1 MKTKSKNKKLRIA
14 LGICIPLIIIIA
26 AALAVVM
33 KYGPTFGFYL
43 VPPSAER
50 YGKDALATI
59 GKNGIYSE
67 SYEWKSTYEECL
79 KMIENAESYEDT
91 YPAIKKAL
99 SVCGGKHSMLMT
111 KSESQDTT
119 ESYDEVLPTVSLD
132 GDIAIIKLPDFL
144 VTAEDFLVTA
154 EAGQKYAKVAE
165 DFIHENRDKIKGVVL
180 DLRGN
185 IGGDMGPMATAVSSL
200 LPDGELVY
208 YHYRSYDIPVTLKN
222 GVVSNA
228 GTGGR
233 SLYPEEKLNVPVAI
247 LTDDMT
253 ASSGEAL
260 TLCFRGLENTR
271 TFGAPTAGYTSVNM
285 LYNMYDGAQ
294 MYLTVAFDKA
304 RTGEIFKETPIEPDV
319 ATDSPLEAALEW
331 LRS

>member
-1 MKTKSKNKKLRIA
+1 MKSNKRKSRKLRIA
-14 LGICIPLIIIIA
+14 LGICIPLALIIA
-26 AALAVVM
+26 AALTVFA
-33 KYGPTFGFYL
+33 KYGPDFGLYL

-59 GKNGIYSE
+59 GKNGIYSG
-67 SYEWKSTYEECL
+67 SDEWKSTYEECL

-111 KSESQDTT
+111 KSESQSTSD
-119 ESYDEVLPTVSLD
+119 SYDEVLPTVSLD

-144 VTAEDFLVTA
+144 GTA
-154 EAGQKYAKVAE
+154 EAGRKYAKVAE
-165 DFIHENRDKIKGVVL
+165 DFIHDNRDKVKGVVL

-185 IGGDMGPMATAVSSL
+185 TGGDMGPMATAASSL
-200 LPDGELVY
+200 LPDGELMY
-208 YHYRSYDIPVTLKN
+208 YHYRSYDVPVTLKD
-222 GVVSNA
+222 GVISNA
-228 GTGGR
+228 GTGGK
-233 SLYPEEKLNVPVAI
+233 SLYPDEKLNVPVAI
-247 LTDDMT
+247 LTDGMT

-285 LYNMYDGAQ
+285 LYSLYDGAQ

-304 RTGEIFKETPIEPDV
+304 RTGEIFKETSIEPDV

>member
-1 MKTKSKNKKLRIA
+1 MKSNKRKSRKLRIA
-14 LGICIPLIIIIA
+14 LGICIPLALIIA
-26 AALAVVM
+26 AALTVFA
-33 KYGPTFGFYL
+33 KYGPDFGLYL

-59 GKNGIYSE
+59 GKNGIYSG
-67 SYEWKSTYEECL
+67 SDEWKSTYEECL

-111 KSESQDTT
+111 KSESQSTSD
-119 ESYDEVLPTVSLD
+119 SYDEVLPTVSLN
-132 GDIAIIKLPDFL
+132 GDIAVIKLPDFL
-144 VTAEDFLVTA
+144 GTA
-154 EAGQKYAKVAE
+154 EAGRKYAKVAE

-185 IGGDMGPMATAVSSL
+185 TGGDMGPMATAVSSL
-200 LPDGELVY
+200 LPDGELMY
-208 YHYRSYDIPVTLKN
+208 YHYRSYDVPVTLKD
-222 GVVSNA
+222 GVISNA
-228 GTGGR
+228 GTGGK
-233 SLYPEEKLNVPVAI
+233 SLYPDEKLKVPVAI
-247 LTDDMT
+247 LTDGMT

-260 TLCFRGLENTR
+260 TLCFRGLENVK

-285 LYNMYDGAQ
+285 LYSLYDGAQ

-304 RTGEIFKETPIEPDV
+304 RTGEIFKETSIEPDV

>member
-1 MKTKSKNKKLRIA
+1 MKSNKRKSRKLRIA
-14 LGICIPLIIIIA
+14 LGICIPLALIIA
-26 AALAVVM
+26 AALTVVA
-33 KYGPTFGFYL
+33 KYGPDFGLYL

-59 GKNGIYSE
+59 GKNGIYSG
-67 SYEWKSTYEECL
+67 SDEWKSTYEECL

-111 KSESQDTT
+111 KSESQSTSD
-119 ESYDEVLPTVSLD
+119 SYDEVLPTVSLN
-132 GDIAIIKLPDFL
+132 GDIAVIKLPDFL
-144 VTAEDFLVTA
+144 GTA
-154 EAGQKYAKVAE
+154 EAGRKYAKVAE

-185 IGGDMGPMATAVSSL
+185 TGGDMGPMATAVSSL
-200 LPDGELVY
+200 LPDGELMY
-208 YHYRSYDIPVTLKN
+208 YHYRSYDVPVTLKD
-222 GVVSNA
+222 GVISNA
-228 GTGGR
+228 GTGGK
-233 SLYPEEKLNVPVAI
+233 SLYPDEKLKVPVAI
-247 LTDDMT
+247 LTDGMT

-260 TLCFRGLENTR
+260 TLCFRGLENVK

-285 LYNMYDGAQ
+285 LYSLYDGAQ

-304 RTGEIFKETPIEPDV
+304 RTGEVFEETRIEPDV
-319 ATDSPLEAALEW
+319 VTDSPLEAALEW

>member
-1 MKTKSKNKKLRIA
+1 MKSNKRKSRKLRIA
-14 LGICIPLIIIIA
+14 LGICIPLALIIA
-26 AALAVVM
+26 AALTVVA
-33 KYGPTFGFYL
+33 KYGPDFGLYL

-59 GKNGIYSE
+59 GKNGIYSG
-67 SYEWKSTYEECL
+67 SDEWKSTYEECL

-111 KSESQDTT
+111 KSESQSTSD
-119 ESYDEVLPTVSLD
+119 SYDEVLPTVSLN
-132 GDIAIIKLPDFL
+132 GDIAVIKLPDFL
-144 VTAEDFLVTA
+144 GTA
-154 EAGQKYAKVAE
+154 EAGRKYAKVAE
-165 DFIHENRDKIKGVVL
+165 DFIHENRDKINGVVL

-185 IGGDMGPMATAVSSL
+185 TGGDMGPMATAVSSL
-200 LPDGELVY
+200 LPDGELMY
-208 YHYRSYDIPVTLKN
+208 YHYRSYDVPVTLKD
-222 GVVSNA
+222 GVISNA
-228 GTGGR
+228 GTGGK
-233 SLYPEEKLNVPVAI
+233 SLYPDEKLKVPVAI
-247 LTDDMT
+247 LTDGMT

-260 TLCFRGLENTR
+260 TLCFRGLENVK

-285 LYNMYDGAQ
+285 LYSLYDGAQ
-294 MYLTVAFDKA
+294 LYLTVAFDKA

>member
-43 VPPSAER
+43 VPPSAET
-50 YGKDALATI
+50 YGKNALSTI
-59 GKNGIYSE
+59 DKNGIFAGND
-67 SYEWKSTYEECL
+67 EWKSTYNECL
-79 KMIENAESYEDT
+79 KMIENVKSYDDT
-91 YPAIKKAL
+91 YDAIRKAL
-99 SVCGGKHSMLMT
+99 SVGGGKHSMLMT

-132 GDIAIIKLPDFL
+132 GDIAIIKLLDFL
-144 VTAEDFLVTA
+144 GTA

-185 IGGDMGPMATAVSSL
+185 TGGDMGPMATAVSSL

-228 GTGGR
+228 GTGGK
-233 SLYPEEKLNVPVAI
+233 SLYPDEKLNVPVAI

-304 RTGEIFKETPIEPDV
+304 RTGEIFKETSIEPDV

-331 LRS
+331 LRG

>member
-1 MKTKSKNKKLRIA
+1 MKSNKRKSRKLRIA
-14 LGICIPLIIIIA
+14 LGICIPLALIIA
-26 AALAVVM
+26 ATLTVVA
-33 KYGPTFGFYL
+33 KYGPDFGLYL

-59 GKNGIYSE
+59 GKNGIYSG
-67 SYEWKSTYEECL
+67 SDEWKSTYEECL

-111 KSESQDTT
+111 KSESQSTSD
-119 ESYDEVLPTVSLD
+119 SYDEVLPTVSLN
-132 GDIAIIKLPDFL
+132 GDIAVIKLPDFL
-144 VTAEDFLVTA
+144 GTA
-154 EAGQKYAKVAE
+154 EAGRKYAKVAE

-185 IGGDMGPMATAVSSL
+185 TGGDMGPMATAVSSL
-200 LPDGELVY
+200 LPDGELMY
-208 YHYRSYDIPVTLKN
+208 YHYRSYDVPVTLKD
-222 GVVSNA
+222 GVISNA
-228 GTGGR
+228 GTGGK

-260 TLCFRGLENTR
+260 TLCFRGLENVK

-285 LYNMYDGAQ
+285 LYSLYDGAQ
-294 MYLTVAFDKA
+294 LYLTVAFDKA
-304 RTGEIFKETPIEPDV
+304 RTGEVFEETRIVPNV
-319 ATDSPLEAALEW
+319 VTDSPLEAALEW
-331 LRS
+331 LGG

>member
-1 MKTKSKNKKLRIA
+1 MKSNKRKSRKLRIA
-14 LGICIPLIIIIA
+14 LGICIPLALIIA
-26 AALAVVM
+26 ATLTVFA
-33 KYGPTFGFYL
+33 KYGPDFGLYL

-59 GKNGIYSE
+59 GKNGIYSG
-67 SYEWKSTYEECL
+67 SDEWKSTYEECL

-111 KSESQDTT
+111 KSESQSTSD
-119 ESYDEVLPTVSLD
+119 SYDEVLPTVSLD

-144 VTAEDFLVTA
+144 GTA
-154 EAGQKYAKVAE
+154 EAGRKYAKVAK

-185 IGGDMGPMATAVSSL
+185 TGGDMGPMATAVSSL
-200 LPDGELVY
+200 LPDGELMY
-208 YHYRSYDIPVTLKN
+208 YHYRSYDVPVTLKD
-222 GVVSNA
+222 GVISNA
-228 GTGGR
+228 GTGGK
-233 SLYPEEKLNVPVAI
+233 SLYPDEKLKVPVAI

-260 TLCFRGLENTR
+260 TLCFRELENTR

-285 LYNMYDGAQ
+285 LYSLYDGAQ
-294 MYLTVAFDKA
+294 LYLTVAFDKA
-304 RTGEIFKETPIEPDV
+304 RTGEVFEETRIVPNV
-319 ATDSPLEAALEW
+319 VTDSPLEAALEW
-331 LRS
+331 LGG

>member
-43 VPPSAER
+43 VPPSAET
-50 YGKDALATI
+50 YGKNALSTI
-59 GKNGIYSE
+59 DKNGIFAGND
-67 SYEWKSTYEECL
+67 EWKSTYNECL
-79 KMIENAESYEDT
+79 KMIENAKSYDNT
-91 YPAIKKAL
+91 YGAIKKAL
-99 SVCGGKHSMLMT
+99 SVGGGKHSMLMT
-111 KSESQDTT
+111 KSESQSTT
-119 ESYDEVLPTVSLD
+119 ESYDEVLPTVSID
-132 GDIAIIKLPDFL
+132 GNIAIIKLPDFL
-144 VTAEDFLVTA
+144 GTA

-185 IGGDMGPMATAVSSL
+185 TGGDMGPMATAVSSL

-228 GTGGR
+228 GTGGK
-233 SLYPEEKLNVPVAI
+233 SLYPDEKLNVPVAI

-304 RTGEIFKETPIEPDV
+304 RTGEIFKETSIEPDV

-331 LRS
+331 LRG

>member
-1 MKTKSKNKKLRIA
+1 MKSNKRKSRKLRIA
-14 LGICIPLIIIIA
+14 LGICIPLALIIA
-26 AALAVVM
+26 AALTVVA
-33 KYGPTFGFYL
+33 KYGPDFGLYL

-59 GKNGIYSE
+59 GKNGIYSG
-67 SYEWKSTYEECL
+67 SDEWKSTYEECL

-111 KSESQDTT
+111 KSESQSTSD
-119 ESYDEVLPTVSLD
+119 SYDEVLPTVSLN
-132 GDIAIIKLPDFL
+132 GDIAVIKLPDFL
-144 VTAEDFLVTA
+144 GTA
-154 EAGQKYAKVAE
+154 EAGRKYAKVAE
-165 DFIHENRDKIKGVVL
+165 GFIHENRDKINGVVL

-185 IGGDMGPMATAVSSL
+185 TGGDMGPMATAVSSL
-200 LPDGELVY
+200 LPDGELMY
-208 YHYRSYDIPVTLKN
+208 YHYRSYDVPVTLKD
-222 GVVSNA
+222 GVISNA
-228 GTGGR
+228 GTGGK
-233 SLYPEEKLNVPVAI
+233 SLYPDEKLKVPVAI

-260 TLCFRGLENTR
+260 TLCFRGLENVK

-285 LYNMYDGAQ
+285 LYSLYDGAQ

-304 RTGEIFKETPIEPDV
+304 RTGEIFKETSIEPDV

>member
-1 MKTKSKNKKLRIA
+1 MKSNKRKSRKLRIA
-14 LGICIPLIIIIA
+14 LGICIPLALIIA
-26 AALAVVM
+26 AALTVFA
-33 KYGPTFGFYL
+33 KYGPDFGLYL
-43 VPPSAER
+43 VPPSAEH

-59 GKNGIYSE
+59 GKNGIYSG
-67 SYEWKSTYEECL
+67 SDEWKSTYEECL

-91 YPAIKKAL
+91 YHAIKKAL
-99 SVCGGKHSMLMT
+99 SVGGGKHSMLMT

-119 ESYDEVLPTVSLD
+119 ESYDEVLPTVSLN
-132 GDIAIIKLPDFL
+132 GDIAVIKLPDFL
-144 VTAEDFLVTA
+144 GTA
-154 EAGQKYAKVAE
+154 EAGRKYAKVAE
-165 DFIHENRDKIKGVVL
+165 DFIHENRDKINGVVL

-185 IGGDMGPMATAVSSL
+185 TGGDMGPMATAVSSL
-200 LPDGELVY
+200 LPDGELMY

-228 GTGGR
+228 GTGGK
-233 SLYPEEKLNVPVAI
+233 SLYPDEKLKVPVAI
-247 LTDDMT
+247 LTDGMT

-260 TLCFRGLENTR
+260 TLCFRGLENVK

-285 LYNMYDGAQ
+285 LYSLYDGAQ

-304 RTGEIFKETPIEPDV
+304 RTGEIFKETSIEPDV

>member
-1 MKTKSKNKKLRIA
+1 MKSNKRKSRKLRIA
-14 LGICIPLIIIIA
+14 LGICIPLALIIA
-26 AALAVVM
+26 AALTVVA
-33 KYGPTFGFYL
+33 KYGPDFGLYL

-59 GKNGIYSE
+59 GKNGIYSG
-67 SYEWKSTYEECL
+67 SDEWKSTYEECL

-111 KSESQDTT
+111 KSESQSTSD
-119 ESYDEVLPTVSLD
+119 SYDEVLPTVSLN
-132 GDIAIIKLPDFL
+132 GDIAVIKLPDFL
-144 VTAEDFLVTA
+144 GTA
-154 EAGQKYAKVAE
+154 EAGRKYAKVAE
-165 DFIHENRDKIKGVVL
+165 DFIHENRDKINGVVL

-185 IGGDMGPMATAVSSL
+185 TGGDMGPMATAVSSL
-200 LPDGELVY
+200 LPDGELMY
-208 YHYRSYDIPVTLKN
+208 YHYRSYDVPVTLKD
-222 GVVSNA
+222 GVISNA
-228 GTGGR
+228 GTGGK
-233 SLYPEEKLNVPVAI
+233 SLYPDEKLKVPVAI

-260 TLCFRGLENTR
+260 TLCFRGLENVK

-285 LYNMYDGAQ
+285 LYSLYDGAQ

-304 RTGEIFKETPIEPDV
+304 RTGEIFKETSIEPDV
-319 ATDSPLEAALEW
+319 ATDFPLEAALEW
-331 LRS
+331 LRG

>member
-14 LGICIPLIIIIA
+14 LGICIPFIIIIA

-43 VPPSAER
+43 VPPSAET
-50 YGKDALATI
+50 YGKNALSTI
-59 GKNGIYSE
+59 DKNGIFAGND
-67 SYEWKSTYEECL
+67 EWKSTYNECL
-79 KMIENAESYEDT
+79 KMIENAKSYDNT
-91 YPAIKKAL
+91 YDAIRKAL
-99 SVCGGKHSMLMT
+99 SVGGGKHSMLMT

-144 VTAEDFLVTA
+144 GTA

-185 IGGDMGPMATAVSSL
+185 TGGDMGPMATAVSSL

-208 YHYRSYDIPVTLKN
+208 YHYRSYDVPVTLKN

-228 GTGGR
+228 GTGGK
-233 SLYPEEKLNVPVAI
+233 SLYPDEKLNVPVAI

-304 RTGEIFKETPIEPDV
+304 RTGEIFKETPIKPDV

>member
-1 MKTKSKNKKLRIA
+1 MKSNKRKSRKLRIA
-14 LGICIPLIIIIA
+14 LGICIPLALIIA
-26 AALAVVM
+26 AALTVFA
-33 KYGPTFGFYL
+33 KYGPDFGLYL

-59 GKNGIYSE
+59 GKNGIYSG
-67 SYEWKSTYEECL
+67 SDEWKSTYEECL

-99 SVCGGKHSMLMT
+99 SVGGGKHSMLMT

-119 ESYDEVLPTVSLD
+119 ESYDEVLPTVSLS
-132 GDIAIIKLPDFL
+132 GDIAVIKLPDFL
-144 VTAEDFLVTA
+144 GTA
-154 EAGQKYAKVAE
+154 EAGRKYAKVAE

-185 IGGDMGPMATAVSSL
+185 TGGDMGPMATAVSSL
-200 LPDGELVY
+200 LPDGELMY
-208 YHYRSYDIPVTLKN
+208 YHYRSYDIPVTLKD
-222 GVVSNA
+222 GVISNA
-228 GTGGR
+228 GTGGK
-233 SLYPEEKLNVPVAI
+233 SLYPDEKLNVPVAI
-247 LTDDMT
+247 LTDGMT

-260 TLCFRGLENTR
+260 TLCFRGLENVK

-285 LYNMYDGAQ
+285 LYSLYDGAQ

-304 RTGEIFKETPIEPDV
+304 RTGEVFEETRIEPDV
-319 ATDSPLEAALEW
+319 VTDSPLEVALEW

>member
-1 MKTKSKNKKLRIA
+1 MKSNKRKSRKLRIA
-14 LGICIPLIIIIA
+14 LGICIPLALIIA
-26 AALAVVM
+26 AALTVFA
-33 KYGPTFGFYL
+33 KYGPDFGLYL
-43 VPPSAER
+43 VPPSAED

-59 GKNGIYSE
+59 GKNGIYSG
-67 SYEWKSTYEECL
+67 SDEWKSTYEECL

-99 SVCGGKHSMLMT
+99 SVGGGKHSMLMT

-119 ESYDEVLPTVSLD
+119 ESYDEVLPTVSLN
-132 GDIAIIKLPDFL
+132 GDIAVIKLPDFL
-144 VTAEDFLVTA
+144 GTA
-154 EAGQKYAKVAE
+154 EAGRKYAKVAE
-165 DFIHENRDKIKGVVL
+165 DFIHENRDKINGVVL

-185 IGGDMGPMATAVSSL
+185 TGGDMGPMATAVSSL
-200 LPDGELVY
+200 LPDGELMY

-228 GTGGR
+228 GTGGK
-233 SLYPEEKLNVPVAI
+233 SLYPDEKLKVPVAI

-294 MYLTVAFDKA
+294 LYLTVAFDKA
-304 RTGEIFKETPIEPDV
+304 RTGEIFKETSIEPDV

>member
-1 MKTKSKNKKLRIA
+1 MKSNKRKSRKLRIA
-14 LGICIPLIIIIA
+14 LGICIPLALIIA
-26 AALAVVM
+26 AALTVVA
-33 KYGPTFGFYL
+33 KYGPDFGLYL

-59 GKNGIYSE
+59 GKNGIYSG
-67 SYEWKSTYEECL
+67 SDEWKSTYEECL

-111 KSESQDTT
+111 KSESQSTSD
-119 ESYDEVLPTVSLD
+119 SYDEVLPTVSLN
-132 GDIAIIKLPDFL
+132 GDIAVIKLPDFL
-144 VTAEDFLVTA
+144 GTA
-154 EAGQKYAKVAE
+154 EAGRKYAKVAE
-165 DFIHENRDKIKGVVL
+165 DFIHENRDKINGVVL

-185 IGGDMGPMATAVSSL
+185 TGGDMGPMATAVSSL
-200 LPDGELVY
+200 LPDGELMY
-208 YHYRSYDIPVTLKN
+208 YHYHSYDVPVTLKD
-222 GVVSNA
+222 GVISNA
-228 GTGGR
+228 GTGGK
-233 SLYPEEKLNVPVAI
+233 SLYPDEKLKVPVAI
-247 LTDDMT
+247 LTDGMT

-260 TLCFRGLENTR
+260 TLCFRGLENVK

-285 LYNMYDGAQ
+285 LYSLYDGAQ

-304 RTGEIFKETPIEPDV
+304 HTGEIFKETSIEPDV

>member
-26 AALAVVM
+26 AALAVVI

-43 VPPSAER
+43 VPPSAET
-50 YGKDALATI
+50 YGKNALSTI
-59 GKNGIYSE
+59 DKNGIFAGND
-67 SYEWKSTYEECL
+67 EWKNTYNECL
-79 KMIENAESYEDT
+79 KMIENAKNYDDT
-91 YPAIKKAL
+91 YDAIRKAL
-99 SVCGGKHSMLMT
+99 SVGGGKHSMLMT

-144 VTAEDFLVTA
+144 GTA

-185 IGGDMGPMATAVSSL
+185 TGGDMGPMATAVSSL

-228 GTGGR
+228 GTGGK

-331 LRS
+331 LRG

>member
-43 VPPSAER
+43 VPPSAET
-50 YGKDALATI
+50 YGKNALSTI
-59 GKNGIYSE
+59 DKNGIFAGND
-67 SYEWKSTYEECL
+67 EWKSTYNECL
-79 KMIENAESYEDT
+79 KMIENAKSYDDT
-91 YPAIKKAL
+91 YDAIRKAL
-99 SVCGGKHSMLMT
+99 SVGGGKHSMLMT

-144 VTAEDFLVTA
+144 GTA
-154 EAGQKYAKVAE
+154 EAGQKYAKIAE

-185 IGGDMGPMATAVSSL
+185 TGGDMGPMATAVSSL

-208 YHYRSYDIPVTLKN
+208 YHYRSYDVPVTLKN

-228 GTGGR
+228 GTGGK

-260 TLCFRGLENTR
+260 SLCFRGLENTR

>member
-1 MKTKSKNKKLRIA
+1 MKSNKRKNRKLRIA
-14 LGICIPLIIIIA
+14 LGICIPLALIIA
-26 AALAVVM
+26 ATLTVVA
-33 KYGPTFGFYL
+33 KYGPDFGLYL

-59 GKNGIYSE
+59 GKNGIYSGID
-67 SYEWKSTYEECL
+67 EWKSTYEECL
-79 KMIENAESYEDT
+79 EMIENAESYEDT

-111 KSESQDTT
+111 KSESQSTSD
-119 ESYDEVLPTVSLD
+119 SYDEVLPTVSLN
-132 GDIAIIKLPDFL
+132 GDIAVIKLPDFL
-144 VTAEDFLVTA
+144 GTA
-154 EAGQKYAKVAE
+154 EAGRKYAKVAE

-185 IGGDMGPMATAVSSL
+185 TGGDMGPMATAVSSL
-200 LPDGELVY
+200 LPDGELMY
-208 YHYRSYDIPVTLKN
+208 YHYRSYDVPVTLKD
-222 GVVSNA
+222 GVISNA
-228 GTGGR
+228 GTGGK
-233 SLYPEEKLNVPVAI
+233 SLYPDEKLKVPVAI

-260 TLCFRGLENTR
+260 TLCFRGLENVK
-271 TFGAPTAGYTSVNM
+271 TFGAPTAGYTSVNI
-285 LYNMYDGAQ
+285 LYSLYDGAQ

-304 RTGEIFKETPIEPDV
+304 RTGEIFKETSIEPDV

>member
-1 MKTKSKNKKLRIA
+1 MKSNKRKSRKLRIA
-14 LGICIPLIIIIA
+14 LGICIPLALIIA
-26 AALAVVM
+26 AALTVVA
-33 KYGPTFGFYL
+33 KYGPDFGLYL

-59 GKNGIYSE
+59 GKNGIYSG
-67 SYEWKSTYEECL
+67 SDEWKSTYEECL

-91 YPAIKKAL
+91 YPAVKKAL
-99 SVCGGKHSMLMT
+99 SVGGGKHSMLMT
-111 KSESQDTT
+111 KSESQSTSD
-119 ESYDEVLPTVSLD
+119 SYDEVLPTVSLD

-144 VTAEDFLVTA
+144 GTA
-154 EAGQKYAKVAE
+154 EAGRKYAKVAE

-185 IGGDMGPMATAVSSL
+185 TGGDMGPMATAVSSL
-200 LPDGELVY
+200 LPDGELMY
-208 YHYRSYDIPVTLKN
+208 YHYRSYDVPVTLKD
-222 GVVSNA
+222 GVISNT
-228 GTGGR
+228 GTGGK
-233 SLYPEEKLNVPVAI
+233 SLNPDEKLKVPVAI
-247 LTDDMT
+247 LPADMT

-285 LYNMYDGAQ
+285 LYSLYDGAQ
-294 MYLTVAFDKA
+294 MYLTVAFDKT

>member
-1 MKTKSKNKKLRIA
+1 MKSNKRKSRKLRIA
-14 LGICIPLIIIIA
+14 LGICIPLALIIA
-26 AALAVVM
+26 ATLTVFA
-33 KYGPTFGFYL
+33 KYGSDFGLYL

-59 GKNGIYSE
+59 GKNGIYSG
-67 SYEWKSTYEECL
+67 SDEWKSTYEECL

-111 KSESQDTT
+111 KSESQSTSD
-119 ESYDEVLPTVSLD
+119 SYDEVLPTVSLN
-132 GDIAIIKLPDFL
+132 GDIAVIKLPDFL
-144 VTAEDFLVTA
+144 GTA
-154 EAGQKYAKVAE
+154 EAGRKYAKVAE
-165 DFIHENRDKIKGVVL
+165 DFIHENRDKINGVVL

-185 IGGDMGPMATAVSSL
+185 TGGDMGPMATAVSSL
-200 LPDGELVY
+200 LPDGELMY
-208 YHYRSYDIPVTLKN
+208 YHYRSYDVPVTLKD
-222 GVVSNA
+222 GVISNA
-228 GTGGR
+228 GTGGK
-233 SLYPEEKLNVPVAI
+233 SLYPDEKLKVPVAI
-247 LTDDMT
+247 LTDGMT

-260 TLCFRGLENTR
+260 TLCFRGLENVK

-285 LYNMYDGAQ
+285 LYSLYDGAQ

-304 RTGEIFKETPIEPDV
+304 RTGEIFKETSIEPDV

>member
-1 MKTKSKNKKLRIA
+1 MKSNKRKSRKLRIA
-14 LGICIPLIIIIA
+14 LGICIPLALIIA
-26 AALAVVM
+26 AALTVVA
-33 KYGPTFGFYL
+33 KYGPDFGLYL
-43 VPPSAER
+43 VPPSVER

-59 GKNGIYSE
+59 GKNGIYSG
-67 SYEWKSTYEECL
+67 SDEWKSTYEECL

-111 KSESQDTT
+111 KSESQSTSD
-119 ESYDEVLPTVSLD
+119 SYDEVLPTVSLN
-132 GDIAIIKLPDFL
+132 GDIAVIKLPDFL
-144 VTAEDFLVTA
+144 GTA
-154 EAGQKYAKVAE
+154 EAGRKYAKVAE

-185 IGGDMGPMATAVSSL
+185 TGGDMGPMATAVSSL
-200 LPDGELVY
+200 LPDGELMY
-208 YHYRSYDIPVTLKN
+208 YHYRSYDVPVTLKD
-222 GVVSNA
+222 GVISNA
-228 GTGGR
+228 GTGGK
-233 SLYPEEKLNVPVAI
+233 SLYPDEKLKVPVAI
-247 LTDDMT
+247 LTDGMT

-260 TLCFRGLENTR
+260 TLCFRGLEKVK

-285 LYNMYDGAQ
+285 LYSLYDGAQ
-294 MYLTVAFDKA
+294 LYLTVAFDKA
-304 RTGEIFKETPIEPDV
+304 RTGEIFKETSIEPDV

>member
-1 MKTKSKNKKLRIA
+1 MKSNKRKSRKLRIA
-14 LGICIPLIIIIA
+14 LGICIPLALIIA
-26 AALAVVM
+26 AALTVVA
-33 KYGPTFGFYL
+33 KYGPDFGLYL

-59 GKNGIYSE
+59 GKNGIYSG
-67 SYEWKSTYEECL
+67 SDEWKSTYEECL

-111 KSESQDTT
+111 KSESQSTSD
-119 ESYDEVLPTVSLD
+119 SYDEVLPTVSLN
-132 GDIAIIKLPDFL
+132 GDIAVIKLPDFL
-144 VTAEDFLVTA
+144 GTA
-154 EAGQKYAKVAE
+154 EAGRKYAKVAE
-165 DFIHENRDKIKGVVL
+165 DFIHENRDKINGVVL

-185 IGGDMGPMATAVSSL
+185 TGGDMGPMATAVSSL
-200 LPDGELVY
+200 LPDGELMY

-228 GTGGR
+228 GTGGK
-233 SLYPEEKLNVPVAI
+233 SLYPDEKLKVPVAI

-304 RTGEIFKETPIEPDV
+304 RTGEIFKETSIEPDV

>member
-33 KYGPTFGFYL
+33 EYGPTFGFYL
-43 VPPSAER
+43 VPPSAET
-50 YGKDALATI
+50 YGKNALSTI
-59 GKNGIYSE
+59 DKNGIFAGND
-67 SYEWKSTYEECL
+67 EWKSTYNECL
-79 KMIENAESYEDT
+79 KMIENAKSYDDT
-91 YPAIKKAL
+91 YDAIRKAL
-99 SVCGGKHSMLMT
+99 SVGGGKHSMLMT

-144 VTAEDFLVTA
+144 GTA

-185 IGGDMGPMATAVSSL
+185 TGGDMGPMATAVSSL

-228 GTGGR
+228 GTGGK
-233 SLYPEEKLNVPVAI
+233 SLYPEDKLNVPVAI

-304 RTGEIFKETPIEPDV
+304 RTGEIFKETSIEPDV

>member
-1 MKTKSKNKKLRIA
+1 MKSNKRKSRKLRIA
-14 LGICIPLIIIIA
+14 LGICIPLALIIA
-26 AALAVVM
+26 AALTVVA
-33 KYGPTFGFYL
+33 KYGPDFGLYL

-59 GKNGIYSE
+59 GKNGIYSG
-67 SYEWKSTYEECL
+67 SDEWKSTYEECL

-91 YPAIKKAL
+91 YPAVKKAL
-99 SVCGGKHSMLMT
+99 SVGGGKHSMLMT

-144 VTAEDFLVTA
+144 GTA
-154 EAGQKYAKVAE
+154 EAGRKYAKVAE

-185 IGGDMGPMATAVSSL
+185 TGGDMGPMATAVSSL
-200 LPDGELVY
+200 LPDGELMY
-208 YHYRSYDIPVTLKN
+208 YHYRSYDVPVTLKD
-222 GVVSNA
+222 GVISNA
-228 GTGGR
+228 GTGGK

-247 LTDDMT
+247 LTDGMT

-260 TLCFRGLENTR
+260 TLCFRGLENVK

-285 LYNMYDGAQ
+285 LYSLYDGAQ

-304 RTGEIFKETPIEPDV
+304 RTGEIFKETSIEPDV

>member
-26 AALAVVM
+26 AALAVVI

-43 VPPSAER
+43 VPPSAEI
-50 YGKDALATI
+50 YGKNALSTI
-59 GKNGIYSE
+59 DKNGIFAGND
-67 SYEWKSTYEECL
+67 EWKSTYNECL
-79 KMIENAESYEDT
+79 KMIENAKSYDDT
-91 YPAIKKAL
+91 YDAIRKAL
-99 SVCGGKHSMLMT
+99 SVGGGKHSMLMT

-144 VTAEDFLVTA
+144 GTA

-185 IGGDMGPMATAVSSL
+185 TGGDMGPMATAVSSL

-208 YHYRSYDIPVTLKN
+208 YHYRSYDVPVTLKN

-228 GTGGR
+228 GTGGK

-331 LRS
+331 LRG

>member
-1 MKTKSKNKKLRIA
+1 MKSNKRKSRKLRIA
-14 LGICIPLIIIIA
+14 LGICIPLALIIA
-26 AALAVVM
+26 AALTVFA
-33 KYGPTFGFYL
+33 KYGPDFGLYL

-59 GKNGIYSE
+59 GKNGIYSG
-67 SYEWKSTYEECL
+67 SDEWKSTYEECL

-111 KSESQDTT
+111 KSESQSTSD
-119 ESYDEVLPTVSLD
+119 SYDEVLPTVSLND
-132 GDIAIIKLPDFL
+132 DIAVIKLPDFL
-144 VTAEDFLVTA
+144 GTA
-154 EAGQKYAKVAE
+154 EAGRKYAKVAE
-165 DFIHENRDKIKGVVL
+165 DFIHENRDKINGVVL

-185 IGGDMGPMATAVSSL
+185 TGGDMGPMATAVSSL
-200 LPDGELVY
+200 LPDGELMY

-228 GTGGR
+228 GTGGK
-233 SLYPEEKLNVPVAI
+233 SLYPDEKLKVPVAI
-247 LTDDMT
+247 LTDGMT

-260 TLCFRGLENTR
+260 TLCFRGLENVK
-271 TFGAPTAGYTSVNM
+271 TFGAPTSGYTSVNM
-285 LYNMYDGAQ
+285 LYSLYDGAQ

-304 RTGEIFKETPIEPDV
+304 RTGEIFKETSIEPDV

>member
-1 MKTKSKNKKLRIA
+1 MKTESKNKKLRIA

-43 VPPSAER
+43 VPPSAET
-50 YGKDALATI
+50 YGKNALSTI
-59 GKNGIYSE
+59 DKNGIFAGND
-67 SYEWKSTYEECL
+67 EWKSTYNECL
-79 KMIENAESYEDT
+79 KMIENAKSYDDT
-91 YPAIKKAL
+91 YDAIRKAL
-99 SVCGGKHSMLMT
+99 SVGGGKHSMLMT

-119 ESYDEVLPTVSLD
+119 ESYDEVLSTVSLD

-144 VTAEDFLVTA
+144 GTA

-185 IGGDMGPMATAVSSL
+185 TGGDMGPMATAVSSL

-228 GTGGR
+228 GTGGK

-304 RTGEIFKETPIEPDV
+304 RTGEIFKETSIEPDV

>member
-43 VPPSAER
+43 VPPSAET
-50 YGKDALATI
+50 YGKNALSTI
-59 GKNGIYSE
+59 DKNGIFAGND
-67 SYEWKSTYEECL
+67 EWKSTYNECL
-79 KMIENAESYEDT
+79 KMIENAKNYDDT
-91 YPAIKKAL
+91 YDAIRKAL
-99 SVCGGKHSMLMT
+99 SVGGGKHSMLMT

-132 GDIAIIKLPDFL
+132 VDIAIIKLPDFL
-144 VTAEDFLVTA
+144 GTA

-185 IGGDMGPMATAVSSL
+185 TGGDMGPMATAVSSL

-228 GTGGR
+228 GTGGK
-233 SLYPEEKLNVPVAI
+233 SLYPDEKLNVPVAI

-260 TLCFRGLENTR
+260 TLCFRGLERTR

-304 RTGEIFKETPIEPDV
+304 RTGEIFKETSIEPDV

-331 LRS
+331 LRG

>member
-43 VPPSAER
+43 VPPSAET
-50 YGKDALATI
+50 YGKNALSTI
-59 GKNGIYSE
+59 DKNGIFAGND
-67 SYEWKSTYEECL
+67 EWKSTYNECL
-79 KMIENAESYEDT
+79 KMIENAKSYDNT
-91 YPAIKKAL
+91 YDAIRKAL
-99 SVCGGKHSMLMT
+99 SVGGGKHSMLMT

-119 ESYDEVLPTVSLD
+119 ESYDEVLPTVSID
-132 GDIAIIKLPDFL
+132 GNIAIIKLPDFL
-144 VTAEDFLVTA
+144 GTA

-185 IGGDMGPMATAVSSL
+185 TGGDMGPMATAVSSL

-208 YHYRSYDIPVTLKN
+208 YHYRSYDVPVTLKN

-228 GTGGR
+228 GTGGK

-260 TLCFRGLENTR
+260 TLCFRGLERTR

-331 LRS
+331 LRG